1 MLNKRGIS
9 PLIATILLV
18 ALVIAI
24 ALIVWFWY
32 ANYLQNQADKLGR
45 RAIAEGECVLEVDFK
60 IESASCFDK
69 NNDGTKD
76 NVLISLRN
84 EGKVNI
90 ADFRVRIYGTGGS
103 QVILAGQDL
112 QETHATQTSVQ
123 FDPAKVG
130 IPQRIEVL
138 PVVSAE
144 GTVKTCTNKVALVP
158 LTNC

>member
-32 ANYLQNQADKLGR
+32 ANFLQNQADKLGR
-45 RAIAEGECVLEVDFK
+45 QAIAEGECVLEVDFK
-60 IESASCFDK
+60 IESASCSTATP
-69 NNDGTKD
+69 NNI
-76 NVLISLRN
+76 LISLRN
-84 EGKVNI
+84 EGKVDI
-90 ADFRVRIYGTGGS
+90 ADFRVRIYGNSGS
-103 QVILAGQDL
+103 QTVLVGQDL
-112 QETHATQTSVQ
+112 KETHSTQTSVQ
-123 FDPAKVG
+123 FDPTEVG
-130 IPQRIEVL
+130 NPQRIEVL
-138 PVVSAE
+138 PVVSSE